1 VCLCLQV
8 GLVFVSR
15 SMKYVLA
22 GLLAVSVV
30 SLIAAMFTSFG
41 FPYRA
46 DPASPTRQR
55 LVVHVCSRLSHYPTQ
70 YSTLLNVD
78 SA

>member
-1 VCLCLQV
+1 
-8 GLVFVSR
+8 
-15 SMKYVLA
+15 MKYVLA

-30 SLIAAMFTSFG
+30 SLIAAMFTSVG

-55 LVVHVCSRLSHYPTQ
+55 LVVHVCYCLCHSFDRKDCQNLFRR
-70 YSTLLNVD
+70 
-78 SA
+78 